1 MNQELHGV
9 NPPLVT
15 PLDKDGALD
24 EPAFRDEI
32 RYHLDADVSG
42 VVIGGS
48 TGEGMRLNESELGR
62 LYEVAV
68 DEVDGTVPVVA
79 GVIAR
84 QTDEAVAK
92 GKRAL
97 DAGADFLLATP
108 PTGYCGSHMAGD
120 DSIREYYRALGKA
133 TGLPI
138 VLYDVMSLLDLSPEL
153 VADLVDNVPEVV
165 GIKVS
170 SSLAN
175 ITYYTQALGDDGF
188 VLGGLS
194 IAQFPQY
201 TLGLDGG
208 VVGISSVCPR
218 LSVQI
223 WDAVQSGNFDR
234 ARELHF
240 SIVPLIRTALEE
252 YDHDFPSGEKMA
264 IEALGRDPG
273 ELRHPYEKD
282 ETKRADIEAAVEQM
296 RVRGVQEAPPADD

>member
-15 PLDKDGALD
+15 PLDEDGVLD

-42 VVIGGS
+42 VVVGGS
-48 TGEGMRLNESELGR
+48 TGEGMRMNESELER

-68 DEVDGTVPVVA
+68 DEVSGAVPVVA

-84 QTDEAVAK
+84 QTREAVAK
-92 GKRAL
+92 GKRAR
-97 DAGADFLLATP
+97 DAGADYLLATP
-108 PTGYCGSHMAGD
+108 PTGYSGSHMASH
-120 DSIREYYRALGKA
+120 DSIREYYRAVGKG
-133 TGLPI
+133 TDLPI
-138 VLYDVMSLLDLSPEL
+138 VLYDVMSLLEFSPEL
-153 VADLVDNVPEVV
+153 VADLVENVPEVA

-170 SSLAN
+170 SNLAN
-175 ITYYTQALGDDGF
+175 LTYYTQAVGDAGF

-201 TLGLDGG
+201 TLGIDGG

-223 WDAVQSGNFDR
+223 WDAVQRGNFDR

-240 SIVPLIRTALEE
+240 SIVPLIRAAMDDYE
-252 YDHDFPSGEKMA
+252 HNFPSGEKMA

-273 ELRHPYEKD
+273 ELRHPYERD
-282 ETKRADIEAAVEQM
+282 ETKRDGIEAAVAQM
-296 RVRGVQEAPPADD
+296 RGRGVREAPPADD

>member
-9 NPPLVT
+9 NPPVVT
-15 PLDKDGALD
+15 PLDEDGALD

-32 RYHLDADVSG
+32 RYHLDAGVSG

-48 TGEGMRLNESELGR
+48 TGEGMRMNESELER
-62 LYEVAV
+62 IYEVAV
-68 DEVDGTVPVVA
+68 DEVNGVVPVVA
-79 GVIAR
+79 GVIGR
-84 QTDEAVAK
+84 QTQEVVAK
-92 GKRAL
+92 GKRAR

-108 PTGYCGSHMAGD
+108 PTGYSGSHMASD
-120 DSIREYYRALGKA
+120 DSAREYYRALGDA

-138 VLYDVMSLLDLSPEL
+138 VLYDVMSLHEFSPEL
-153 VADLVDNVPEVV
+153 VGDFVENVPEVV

-175 ITYYTQALGDDGF
+175 LTYYTQAIGDDGF

-201 TLGLDGG
+201 TLGIDGG

-223 WDAVQSGNFDR
+223 WEAVQRGDLDR

-240 SIVPLIRTALEE
+240 SIVPLIRVAMEE
-252 YDHDFPSGEKMA
+252 YEYNFPGGEKMA
-264 IEALGRDPG
+264 IEALGRNPG
-273 ELRHPYEKD
+273 KLRHPYEMD
-282 ETKRADIEAAVEQM
+282 ESKRDSIEAAVDRM
-296 RVRGVQEAPPADD
+296 RGRGVQEAPPADD